1 MNFIFKFFLLI
12 ICISITISKENCEM
26 EKHKFFLLSIKN
38 EEHQIY
44 REGLE
49 KNDYLLILKTTP
61 LGNDKYHLVLNITFP
76 VNLNLELSDEII
88 YSFDSIEKFCL
99 TDLTREKGRYVN
111 ILGTLSDPM
120 TKNIILEKVWI
131 KVENKLIFEEVGHDN
146 RVNFYLLTNFNE
158 KDNNS
163 KKYFLMKKLYI
174 GLNQNFQ
181 IVSVSMQRESQ
192 QKNSKDNFYCENNLK
207 EKENDLNIG
216 DEISI
221 IGFDDKLRETSRYD
235 AFTKDKKFILSD
247 VHNFI
252 CIKYEL
258 KNYEELC

>member
-1 MNFIFKFFLLI
+1 MNFIYNYLLLI
-12 ICISITISKENCEM
+12 ICLSMTISKENCEM

-38 EEHQIY
+38 EYYQYY

-61 LGNDKYHLVLNITFP
+61 LGNDKYHLVLNVTFP
-76 VNLNLELSDEII
+76 INLNLELSDEII

-99 TDLTREKGRYVN
+99 TDLTKEKGRYVN
-111 ILGTLSDPM
+111 ILGTLSDHN
-120 TKNIILEKVWI
+120 TKNIILGNVWI
-131 KVENKLIFEEVGHDN
+131 KVENKLIFEEVRNDN
-146 RVNFYLLTNFNE
+146 RVNFYLLTNYNE
-158 KDNNS
+158 NDNNS

-174 GLNQNFQ
+174 GINQNFQ
-181 IVSVSMQRESQ
+181 IVSVSMRRESQ
-192 QKNSKDNFYCENNLK
+192 QRNDKTNFYCENNLK
-207 EKENDLNIG
+207 ENEYDLSIG

-221 IGFDDKLRETSRYD
+221 LGFDDKLRETSIYN

-247 VHNFI
+247 VHNFV